1 MVVSSIIV
9 NLKFLLWQIYPI
21 QFNSITWELAKSW
34 QNNERRKGF
43 SLTTC
48 SCRREKASSGLEN
61 SEKLRSKRNDWRAC
75 WQRLWQKPAKG
86 LPLSTAVVRFS
97 SALTP
102 SPSPQELCNN
112 VADHARPYWTH
123 CRMVYSHIHVMDT
136 RPTPRSLLALTPIIY
151 YLLQSTVTE
160 ICSASHFMFLCG
172 YFLWLLFRL
181 WPWEEVSTDTWLL
194 GIQTDKQT
202 NKPSAKSPAVKKR
215 VKR

>member
-1 MVVSSIIV
+1 MAVSSIIV

-86 LPLSTAVVRFS
+86 AAPFHGCCSLFLSFNPPP
-97 SALTP
+97 P
-102 SPSPQELCNN
+102 SHRNC
-112 VADHARPYWTH
+112 ATMWR
-123 CRMVYSHIHVMDT
+123 IT
-136 RPTPRSLLALTPIIY
+136 RDLIG
-151 YLLQSTVTE
+151 
-160 ICSASHFMFLCG
+160 H
-172 YFLWLLFRL
+172 
-181 WPWEEVSTDTWLL
+181 
-194 GIQTDKQT
+194 
-202 NKPSAKSPAVKKR
+202 PAVWYIATSMWWICDPR
-215 VKR
+215 RAHCSH